1 MNSIR
6 DDPRIA
12 ELLRSLHARSRAQ
25 DPQTAAY
32 LAGDGARTTVGDERE
47 RAAGRGFWRDK
58 YVALDEDKAG
68 LCYLLCRTHGVRRA
82 VEAGTSFGVST
93 IYLAAAVRDN
103 GGGTVIGT
111 ELEHDKAAVA
121 RRHFAEAGLGEIV
134 DLRQGDIRATLAP
147 DDGPVDLLLL
157 DIWIPL
163 VGPTLEMVAPRMPV
177 GAILI
182 ADNTTVRRADY
193 APLFEFLEAPVNGFT
208 TTTLPYD
215 GGLELA
221 IRTT

>member
-6 DDPRIA
+6 DDPRING
-12 ELLRSLHARSRAQ
+12 LRRTLHARSHAQ
-25 DPQTAAY
+25 DAPTAAY
-32 LAGDGARTTVGDERE
+32 LAGHGARSTVGEDDE
-47 RAAGRGFWRDK
+47 RAAGREFWRDK
-58 YVALDEDKAG
+58 FVALDEDKAE
-68 LCYLLCRTHGVRRA
+68 LCYLLGRTHGVRRA

-93 IYLAAAVRDN
+93 LYLGAAVRDN

-111 ELEHDKAAVA
+111 ELEHDKAAIA
-121 RRHFAEAGLGEIV
+121 RRHFTAAGLAEIV
-134 DLRQGDIRATLAP
+134 DLREGDIRDTLAP
-147 DDGPVDLLLL
+147 DDGPVDFLLL

-163 VGPTLEMVAPRMPV
+163 VRPTLEMVAPRMPV
-177 GAILI
+177 GAVLV
-182 ADNTTVRRADY
+182 ADNTAKRRVEY
-193 APLFEFLEAPVNGFT
+193 APMFEFLDDPANGFT